1 VITEA
6 YEVFDII
13 HHVSSGFANI
23 WGWESLF
30 FCFIGVFIGTL
41 VGVLPGIG
49 PIAGMSLLLPATYH
63 TTPMHAII
71 MLAGIYY
78 GVQYGGSTT
87 SILVNIPGEPSS
99 VVTCIDGYQMA
110 LKGRAGSALGIA
122 AFASFIGGTFSI
134 IGLML
139 IAPPLAR
146 VALAFGPPEYF
157 SLLLIG
163 ILLATSLGSGSKI
176 KSMMMAVLGLLVGT
190 VGMDMVT
197 GEDRFVYGCL
207 TLIDGIGLGPVAM
220 GLFGISELLTN
231 IPEINAKREVMKT
244 PLRNLLPNSNEW
256 RRSLKPIGRGSILG
270 FLLGVLPGGGAIVS
284 SFASYAIEK
293 KLSKHPEE
301 FGKGAI
307 EGVAGPETANNAA
320 AGGSFIP
327 LLTLGVPANSVMAIL
342 LGAFL
347 IHGLQPGAFLMKND
361 PSIFWGI
368 IASMYVGNV
377 VLLVLNL
384 PLIGLWVQILKIP
397 YVILF
402 PLILLFM
409 ILGCYSINSDINELV
424 IMGVFG
430 ILGYLLRKFYFN
442 IAPLIFGLILSPLV
456 ENAFRQS
463 LTLSYG
469 SFLIFVERP
478 ISLIFLLILFLIVL
492 IPVLKQRGW
501 MNWVRRAEELS
512 G

>member
-1 VITEA
+1 VI
-6 YEVFDII
+6 DII
-13 HHVSSGFANI
+13 HHVSLGFASI
-23 WGWESLF
+23 WGLENLF

-41 VGVLPGIG
+41 IGVLPGIG
-49 PIAGMSLLLPATYH
+49 PIAGMSLLLPVTYH
-63 TTPMHAII
+63 VTPVQAII

-87 SILVNIPGEPSS
+87 SILVNIPGEASS
-99 VVTCIDGYQMA
+99 VVTCIDGYRMA
-110 LKGRAGSALGIA
+110 LKGKAGSALGIS
-122 AFASFIGGTFSI
+122 AFGSFIGGTFSV

-139 IAPPLAR
+139 IAPPLGR

-163 ILLATSLGSGSKI
+163 ILLTSYLGSGSKV
-176 KSMMMAVLGLLVGT
+176 KTMMMAVFGLFLGT

-220 GLFGISELLTN
+220 GLFGISEILMN
-231 IPEINAKREVMKT
+231 ISEINAKREVMRT
-244 PLRNLLPNSNEW
+244 PLRNLLPNSSEW
-256 RRSLKPIGRGSILG
+256 RRSLKPIGRGSVLG

-320 AGGSFIP
+320 TGGAFIP

-361 PSIFWGI
+361 PLIFWGI
-368 IASMYVGNV
+368 IASMYIGNV
-377 VLLVLNL
+377 MLLVLNL

-402 PLILLFM
+402 PLILLFT
-409 ILGCYSINSDINELV
+409 IIGCYSINSDVNELV

-430 ILGYLLRKFYFN
+430 LLGYFLRKFDFN
-442 IAPLIFGLILSPLV
+442 IAPLIFGLILSPLL

-478 ISLIFLLILFLIVL
+478 ISLSFLILLVL
-492 IPVLKQRGW
+492 ITLMPILKQRSW
-501 MNWVRRAEELS
+501 MNWFRRAEDVS